1 MACFSVL
8 TWLRLNL
15 EQIVY
20 IVDTIIRAI
29 A

>member
-8 TWLRLNL
+8 TWLRSNL